1 MYVARAGQ
9 HLAGTQDRLFFFP
22 GCYSYMKREADAGFM
37 AKHSKMRVLSVSYDD
52 LLLRMRQ
59 MILENA
65 GYTVVSAL
73 GFEKGLEECK
83 KAGFDLFILG
93 HSIPYEEKGE
103 MVKTFRQACTGVVI
117 SLQRG
122 ASEPRVVT
130 ADFHVDPYPEP
141 LLKLIGE
148 LRRKRLLGKSKH

>member
-1 MYVARAGQ
+1 MHKAE
-9 HLAGTQDRLFFFP
+9 H
-22 GCYSYMKREADAGFM
+22 
-37 AKHSKMRVLSVSYDD
+37 AKTRILSVSYDE

-59 MILENA
+59 MILESA

-73 GFEKGLEECK
+73 GFEKSLEECK
-83 KAGFDLFILG
+83 KEGFDVFILG
-93 HSIPYEEKGE
+93 HSIPHAEKRK
-103 MVKTFRQACTGVVI
+103 MVETFRQVCTGVII

-130 ADFHVDPYPEP
+130 ADFHIDPDPEA

-148 LRRKRLLGKSKH
+148 ILQRKTD

>member
-1 MYVARAGQ
+1 MHKAE
-9 HLAGTQDRLFFFP
+9 H
-22 GCYSYMKREADAGFM
+22 
-37 AKHSKMRVLSVSYDD
+37 AKTRILSVSYDE

-73 GFEKGLEECK
+73 GFEKSLEECK

-93 HSIPYEEKGE
+93 HSIPHNEKCK
-103 MVKTFRQACTGVVI
+103 MVEAFREVCAGVII

-122 ASEPRVVT
+122 ASEQRVVT
-130 ADFHVDPYPEP
+130 ADFHVDSDPEP
-141 LLKLIGE
+141 LLNLIHE
-148 LRRKRLLGKSKH
+148 IVQSKIA